1 MAVEPGPEPAE
12 ENTMDVEPGPDAVDI
27 TEKKDGGVLKEV
39 NSCFRHFSWI

>member
-39 NSCFRHFSWI
+39 NSCFRHISWI

>member
-1 MAVEPGPEPAE
+1 MAIEPGPEAAE

-39 NSCFRHFSWI
+39 NSCMKLISWI